1 MENTN
6 KIILEKL
13 FHLENKIDLID
24 KRISKIE
31 NEKSENGNYKKIKI
45 KIISLEDKLFLDMCK
60 INYEK
65 LNSKKN
71 KIVLKKEFIDLEES
85 ILLQYFYKNSI
96 YGDYKIIKE
105 KYLDTNYIIF
115 SCDKYYYWDGIMW
128 RSGFGF
134 LEIIIN
140 NLYKTYCKTNN
151 LTKNPEKY
159 LLNQKHIFNF
169 KKKVYNNKL
178 KNKILS
184 FFN

>member
-1 MENTN
+1 MENIN

-13 FHLENKIDLID
+13 FNLENKINLID
-24 KRISKIE
+24 KRLFAIE
-31 NEKSENGNYKKIKI
+31 NKKNENKIKKI
-45 KIISLEDKLFLDMCK
+45 KIISFEDKLFLDICK

-65 LNSKKN
+65 IKEEKN

-105 KYLDTNYIIF
+105 KYLENNYIIL
-115 SCDKYYYWDGIMW
+115 SNNKYYYWDGIVW

-151 LTKNPEKY
+151 LTKNSDKY